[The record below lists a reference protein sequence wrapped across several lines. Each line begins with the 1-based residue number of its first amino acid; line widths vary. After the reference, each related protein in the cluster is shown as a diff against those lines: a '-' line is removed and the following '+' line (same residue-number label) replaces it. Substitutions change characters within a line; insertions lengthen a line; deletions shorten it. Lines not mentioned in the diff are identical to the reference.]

1 MGATVRSFEGATLV
15 PLGGRAPEDVLVGD
29 DGRVY
34 TGLEDGRVVRVAG
47 PGAPVETVAQLP
59 GRPLGLEFLGTD
71 ELLVCASD
79 AGLLAVALA
88 DGRVRTVVDR
98 VDGRPL
104 LGCNNAAVA
113 GDGTIYFSESSTR
126 FPVPRWREDLI
137 EQTRTGR
144 LFRRAPDGTVTELLG
159 GLDFANGV
167 ALAADGSFV
176 AVAETGSCRLQRVWL
191 TGDRAGRTEV
201 FVADIG
207 GHPDNIALGSD
218 GLLWVAIAG
227 PRAAVLARVQRLPAA
242 VRAVARRIPERL
254 QPRPDPAIGV
264 VAVDDAGRVVH
275 EFRGVLAGFE
285 MLSAVREVDG
295 TLWLGSLSSDAV
307 ATLRR

>member
-1 MGATVRSFEGATLV
+1 MRNFDGATLV
-15 PLGGRAPEDVLVGD
+15 PVGGRAPEDVLVDG

-34 TGLEDGRVVRVAG
+34 TGLQDGRVVRIAG
-47 PGAPVETVAQLP
+47 PGAPVETIARMP
-59 GRPLGLEFLGTD
+59 GRPLGLEFLGED
-71 ELLVCASD
+71 ELLVSASD

-144 LFRRAPDGTVTELLG
+144 LFRRAPDGEVTELLG

-176 AVAETGSCRLQRVWL
+176 VVAETGSCRLQRVWL
-191 TGDRAGRTEV
+191 TGERAGQTGL
-201 FVADIG
+201 FTDDIG
-207 GHPDNIALGSD
+207 GHPDNVALGSD

-227 PRAAVLARVQRLPAA
+227 PRAAVLERVQRLPSA
-242 VRAVARRIPERL
+242 VRAVARRIPDRL
-254 QPRPDPAIGV
+254 QPRPDPTIGV
-264 VAVDDAGRVVH
+264 VAVDETGRVVH
-275 EFRGVLAGFE
+275 EIRGLLAGFE
-285 MLSAVREVDG
+285 MLSAVREAGG
-295 TLWLGSLSSDAV
+295 TLWLGSLTSDAL
-307 ATLRR
+307 ATLQR